1 MGWRKQQLAGLK
13 GFQMPPKM
21 DLLMKRQ
28 LKQNHSL
35 ASEWAREVAALTF
48 LMFADT
54 FCITK
59 TNAEAS
65 DCHNVAKMYHH
76 FPDTLGFP

>member
-48 LMFADT
+48 F
-54 FCITK
+54 
-59 TNAEAS
+59 
-65 DCHNVAKMYHH
+65 NVC
-76 FPDTLGFP
+76 